1 MFEQVNCYS
10 QPNNWDKLSSS
21 IIVTLPLQYLHDA
34 LSFIILCSM
43 VFLIKYLLFCIT
55 LVWFIWIIFPS
66 IIACMTSFTL
76 CVTITDVVQTQSKI
90 LFQPRFLI
98 ITRAFIPRWLT
109 LLSICWKFLDFF
121 IPRHSFSLQKM
132 ILFSLRIA
140 HFTTITFIEET
151 LVMIQY
157 LVVQI
162 SDLGIYF
169 LSRSLIS
176 MRQRTRDLMT
186 FNKMTL
192 GYEFI

>member
-1 MFEQVNCYS
+1 MLF
-10 QPNNWDKLSSS
+10 
-21 IIVTLPLQYLHDA
+21 H
-34 LSFIILCSM
+34 LSFYAIW

-55 LVWFIWIIFPS
+55 LLWFSWIIFPN
-66 IIACMTSFTL
+66 IIACITSFTL
-76 CVTITDVVQTQSKI
+76 CVTITEVVQTQSKI
-90 LFQPRFLI
+90 LFQARFLI
-98 ITRAFIPRWLT
+98 IIRAFIPRWLT
-109 LLSICWKFLDFF
+109 LLSICWKFLDF

-132 ILFSLRIA
+132 ILFSLRMT
-140 HFTTITFIEET
+140 HFITIVFMEET

-169 LSRSLIS
+169 YSRSLIS